1 MRADRLIAFLL
12 VLILMASAPAMA
24 QTSQM
29 LIDQD
34 GLTMAMISS
43 ELSDVYL
50 RFDVII
56 ENDTGHPLFMLF
68 ENAYADGVEVI
79 GIGIF
84 DVGTEG
90 QTEDYFFFMPTEG
103 DDMEVLEDI
112 DELTFDIEVLDN
124 DTNELLFTV
133 PTTLRNNGDGF
144 SVGDGSSV
152 EDALG
157 SALAAE
163 YEPTRLFLE
172 ALEED
177 DFFLEDYDVSAVER
191 DMDDNGNERVAV
203 QLNIE
208 GLPDNVVIYFRDTE
222 TSCSMYMWDVIH
234 FDPADREELLELING
249 FNNDY
254 RYVRWYLMDD
264 DTVNAQIDPI
274 FRTGDGC
281 GESLVETLSML
292 IRVAEV
298 CLPELEPYAV

>member
-1 MRADRLIAFLL
+1 MRANRLIAFLL

-24 QTSQM
+24 QTSQI

-191 DMDDNGNERVAV
+191 DMDDNGNELVAV

>member
-191 DMDDNGNERVAV
+191 DMDDNGNELVAV

>member
-24 QTSQM
+24 QTSQI

-112 DELTFDIEVLDN
+112 DELTFDIEVLNN

-191 DMDDNGNERVAV
+191 DMDDNGNELVAV

-298 CLPELEPYAV
+298 CLPELELYAV

>member
-24 QTSQM
+24 QTSQI

-249 FNNDY
+249 FNNEY

>member
-24 QTSQM
+24 QTSQI

-191 DMDDNGNERVAV
+191 DMDDNGNELVAV

>member
-24 QTSQM
+24 QTSQI

-191 DMDDNGNERVAV
+191 DMDDNGNELVAV

-234 FDPADREELLELING
+234 FDPAEREELLELING

>member
-24 QTSQM
+24 QTSQI

>member
-24 QTSQM
+24 QTSQI

-163 YEPTRLFLE
+163 YEPTRLFHE

-191 DMDDNGNERVAV
+191 DMDDNGNELVAV

>member
-24 QTSQM
+24 QTSQI

-103 DDMEVLEDI
+103 DDMEVLVDI

-191 DMDDNGNERVAV
+191 DMDDNGNELVAV

-234 FDPADREELLELING
+234 FDPAEREELLELING

>member
-1 MRADRLIAFLL
+1 MRANRLIAFLL

-24 QTSQM
+24 QTSQL

-191 DMDDNGNERVAV
+191 DMDDNGNELVAV

>member
-24 QTSQM
+24 QTSQI

-68 ENAYADGVEVI
+68 ENAYANGVEVI

-191 DMDDNGNERVAV
+191 DMDDNGNELVAV

>member
-1 MRADRLIAFLL
+1 MRANRLIAFLL

-24 QTSQM
+24 QTSQL